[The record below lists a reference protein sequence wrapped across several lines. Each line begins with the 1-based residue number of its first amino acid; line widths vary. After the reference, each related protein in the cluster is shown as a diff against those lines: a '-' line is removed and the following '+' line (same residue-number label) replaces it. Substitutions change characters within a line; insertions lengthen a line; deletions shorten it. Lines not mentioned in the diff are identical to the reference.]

1 MYSKTKL
8 LEVYEKIKAH
18 SEQNNNAELAALA
31 NELYAEIQA
40 MDATNDSDS
49 GGGSNN
55 PPPPNIP

>member
-8 LEVYEKIKAH
+8 LEIYEKIKAH
-18 SEQNNNAELAALA
+18 SEQNNNEELLVLA
-31 NELYAEIQA
+31 NELHAEIQA
-40 MDATNDSDS
+40 MDAANDSDS

>member
-8 LEVYEKIKAH
+8 LEIYEEIKAH
-18 SEQNNNAELAALA
+18 SQQTNNTELAALA
-31 NELYAEIQA
+31 DKLFAEIQA